1 MAEANNPP
9 PLIWAKLCSLCRNSA
24 CSKVNTPLPS
34 GTLHRHTQSWDVVW
48 LLRGACWLVRA
59 LRAALHESHES
70 APRCAAL
77 LADTGQQHSTTQGA

>member
-1 MAEANNPP
+1 MFGVTTWHAT
-9 PLIWAKLCSLCRNSA
+9 WVFVKLGVPSTENISFPFIA
-24 CSKVNTPLPS
+24 MVS